1 MHPFVIIKTDGH
13 LSNAV
18 AGFLKKLLTEQI
30 ADAVLAAAPT
40 PYSLLPM
47 PTLFTAPDLIE
58 KADPLAPAAPFNSA
72 RQAISVLKHDTGKRI
87 ALVLRPCEIRALIEL
102 AKLKQCSLDNTLL
115 IGIECLGR
123 MENSVY
129 LESASQNP
137 GLTQAFYEDPDLQ
150 KHICSS
156 CAICTRFQP
165 VHADISLCL
174 VGMPANEC
182 IGLSAETEAGLS
194 VLKQLGFETSEAPA
208 RREDQIHRL
217 LDERKASKAAL
228 LSENKDKTDSIEK
241 FQRYFADCLN
251 CHNCRVACPVCYC
264 RECVFL
270 TDVFAHDPEV
280 LLRRASKKG
289 MVKLPADT
297 TMFHM
302 TRMAHI
308 AHACVACGHCSSVC
322 PSHIPVAD
330 VFIRVAEE
338 IQKLYDYEPGR
349 DLSEAIPLLVFDEN
363 TGNEGI

>member
-1 MHPFVIIKTDGH
+1 MHPFAFLKTDGR
-13 LSNAV
+13 LSSSV
-18 AGFLKKLLTEQI
+18 AGFLKKLLMDKI

-47 PTLFTAPDLIE
+47 PTLFTDPDLIE
-58 KADPLAPAAPFNSA
+58 KADPLAPAAPFNTA
-72 RQAISVLKHDTGKRI
+72 RQAVSVLKHETGKRI

-102 AKLKQCSLDNTLL
+102 TKLKQCVMGNTLI
-115 IGIECLGR
+115 IGVECLGR
-123 MENSVY
+123 MENAVY
-129 LESASQNP
+129 LEASSYNA
-137 GLTQAFYEDPDLQ
+137 GLTQAFYDDPDLQ
-150 KHICSS
+150 KQICSS

-165 VHADISLCL
+165 VPADISLC
-174 VGMPANEC
+174 VIGMSANEA
-182 IGLSAETEAGLS
+182 IGLSAETGAGLA
-194 VLKQLGFETSEAPA
+194 VLKQLGFETSDAPEGRKDAAGHLLEKRKNAKSTAVEAT
-208 RREDQIHRL
+208 
-217 LDERKASKAAL
+217 K
-228 LSENKDKTDSIEK
+228 NKTDSIEK

-289 MVKLPADT
+289 MVKLPTDT

-302 TRMAHI
+302 TRMAHM

-338 IQKLYDYEPGR
+338 IQNLYGYEPGR
-349 DLSEAIPLLVFDEN
+349 DLLEAIPLLVFDEA
-363 TGNEGI
+363 GKEGV